1 MRKIDK
7 MSVFAFAVQLAFFLL
22 LIWCLSGC
30 KVGEKAVTKYK
41 ASSDFPADCATE
53 FPVTVTQG
61 ETITDTI
68 YGEEIDCEEVIR
80 GYTEFWEGVS
90 TENEKERQALAD
102 TIAAMLARGEKPPTK
117 YVRCPPS
124 IIRHT
129 TDTIVNKA
137 AEEAANRRLRELEI
151 KYAAE
156 MSKRDAKEVAD
167 SAKIGRRTK
176 QRNSL
181 FFINLGLLAAIGGA
195 IYLKMK
201 KRVIA

>member
-30 KVGEKAVTKYK
+30 KVGEKAVVKYK
-41 ASSDFPADCATE
+41 ASSEFSADCATE

-68 YGEEIDCEEVIR
+68 YGEEVDCDEVVR
-80 GYTEFWEGVS
+80 RYTEFWEGVS
-90 TENEKERQALAD
+90 TENEKERKALAD

-137 AEEAANRRLRELEI
+137 AEEAAIRRLRELEI
-151 KYAAE
+151 KHAAD
-156 MSKRDAKEVAD
+156 MSKRESKAAQDAT
-167 SAKIGRRTK
+167 KIGRRTK

-181 FFINLGLLAAIGGA
+181 LFINLGLLAAIGGA